1 MTDEEKGAADWI
13 EYVRKQSEVQAKML
27 ELVAALVAPKS
38 DEEGRFLEVWRQA
51 YNAAVP
57 FNGGTPAKLI
67 EMADCALAAYKAKAA
82 ELAGKK

>member
-27 ELVAALVAPKS
+27 ELVAAS

-67 EMADCALAAYKAKAA
+67 EMADLALAAYKSKAA